1 MQVITGVRP
10 FVMMRVRLSDI
21 NQILEAWKSFYSK
34 LFQADPPD
42 LEAQGD
48 VLNHLTMFL
57 SSDQMHL
64 CEGPITVEEALV
76 ALKGMARRKTPGSD
90 GLSAEF
96 FLKFWNVLG
105 SDLVQVLNTSH
116 EYGTLP
122 SSMRKSLITLL
133 FKKGDR
139 LDMKNW
145 RPISL
150 LNIDYKLCARD
161 LAGRL
166 LKVIHLV
173 VHRDQSCSVPGR
185 YIGDVSFLHDIIDI
199 SSELF
204 IPAAILSIDQEKAF
218 DRVDWSFLILV
229 LEKMG
234 FGPSF
239 ISWIRLLYYNIRCSV
254 LVNGYASLVLFPTRC
269 QTGLSPFSTSVRLYN

>member
-1 MQVITGVRP
+1 
-10 FVMMRVRLSDI
+10 MRARIRWAEQGESSSSYFFRLEKKNAGDNWCAAIRNDEGQIVSDI

-34 LFQADPPD
+34 LFHADPPD
-42 LEAQGD
+42 LEAQDD

-57 SSDQMHL
+57 SSDKMHL

-76 ALKGMARRKTPGSD
+76 TLKGMARRKTPGSD

-133 FKKGDR
+133 FKKGHR
-139 LDMKNW
+139 LDIKNW
-145 RPISL
+145 RSISL
-150 LNIDYKLCARD
+150 LNIDYKLCARV

-173 VHRDQSCSVPGR
+173 VHRDQSCGVPG
-185 YIGDVSFLHDIIDI
+185 D
-199 SSELF
+199 
-204 IPAAILSIDQEKAF
+204 
-218 DRVDWSFLILV
+218 
-229 LEKMG
+229 
-234 FGPSF
+234 
-239 ISWIRLLYYNIRCSV
+239 
-254 LVNGYASLVLFPTRC
+254 T
-269 QTGLSPFSTSVRLYN
+269 